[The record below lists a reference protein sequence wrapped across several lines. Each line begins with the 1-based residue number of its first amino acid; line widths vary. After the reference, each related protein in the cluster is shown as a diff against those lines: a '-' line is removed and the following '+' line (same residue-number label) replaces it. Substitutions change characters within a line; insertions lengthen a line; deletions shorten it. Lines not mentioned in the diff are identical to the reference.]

1 MIIKELYTSPETVSF
16 TSPLPSEMFFTN
28 ISKQA
33 RIIDLGC
40 GYGRVLKFL
49 FEEGYRNLSGIDSSS
64 KLIERAKVYFPN
76 ADYFISPILELDT
89 SKKFDCVL
97 LCGVLEYIY
106 SDDERTSISNIVF
119 DLLSENG
126 FVFVECFLLDKHYIN
141 NYFVNLMQGDCWG
154 TVYSENARLRHTTS
168 EKIDNLFISKFRKIV
183 SEKSGFKTW
192 TNKNR
197 NGYIALYQKR
207 VSK

>member
-1 MIIKELYTSPETVSF
+1 MITKELYNSPETVSF
-16 TSPLPSEMFFTN
+16 TSPLPSEMFFSN

-33 RIIDLGC
+33 KIIDLGC

-49 FEEGYRNLSGIDSSS
+49 FEEGYRNLYGIDSSS
-64 KLIERAKVYFPN
+64 KLIERAKTYFPN
-76 ADYFISPILELDT
+76 ADYSISSILELDT
-89 SKKFDCVL
+89 STKFDCVL
-97 LCGVLEYIY
+97 LCGVLEYFY
-106 SDDERTSISNIVF
+106 SDDERSSITNIAF

-126 FVFVECFLLDKHYIN
+126 FVFIEGFLLDN
-141 NYFVNLMQGDCWG
+141 NYLKDYFVNFVKGDSWG

-168 EKIDNLFISKFRKIV
+168 KKIDNLFSSKFRKVV
-183 SEKSGFKTW
+183 SAKSDFKTW

>member
-1 MIIKELYTSPETVSF
+1 MTKELYNFPETVSF

-49 FEEGYRNLSGIDSSS
+49 FEKGYRNLSGIDSSS

-76 ADYFISPILELDT
+76 ADYSISPILELDT

-97 LCGVLEYIY
+97 LCGVLEYFY
-106 SDDERTSISNIVF
+106 SDDERTIISNIVF

-126 FVFVECFLLDKHYIN
+126 FVFVEGFLIDKSYLK
-141 NYFVNLMQGDCWG
+141 NYFVNFIKGDSWG
-154 TVYSENARLRHTTS
+154 TIYSENARLRHTTS
-168 EKIDNLFISKFRKIV
+168 KKIDNLFTSKFRKIL
-183 SEKSGFKTW
+183 SNEASLK
-192 TNKNR
+192 
-197 NGYIALYQKR
+197 YKR
-207 VSK
+207 